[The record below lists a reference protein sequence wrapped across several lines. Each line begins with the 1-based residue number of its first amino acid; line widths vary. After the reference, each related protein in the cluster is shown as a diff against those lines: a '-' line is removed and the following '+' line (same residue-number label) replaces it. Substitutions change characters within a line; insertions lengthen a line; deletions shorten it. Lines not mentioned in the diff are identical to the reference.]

1 MLDPNKVALRL
12 FSWRIERASPP
23 SLWPPAGG
31 ILADFWGVGSLEK
44 RERSLE
50 GKMQTV
56 NSKKKKEKEKL
67 RRYIA
72 TLWLGLST
80 VQGSRE
86 TLFEELLLSRCFPG
100 RVVWRPEL
108 GLNTPLTT
116 I

>member
-31 ILADFWGVGSLEK
+31 ILADFLGSLEK
-44 RERSLE
+44 RERNLE

-56 NSKKKKEKEKL
+56 NSKKKKNKEKASSVHCNL
-67 RRYIA
+67 VV
-72 TLWLGLST
+72 GL

-108 GLNTPLTT
+108 GLKTPLTT

>member
-1 MLDPNKVALRL
+1 
-12 FSWRIERASPP
+12 
-23 SLWPPAGG
+23 
-31 ILADFWGVGSLEK
+31 
-44 RERSLE
+44 
-50 GKMQTV
+50 MQTV

-72 TLWLGLST
+72 TLVGL

-108 GLNTPLTT
+108 GLKAPLTA

>member
-44 RERSLE
+44 RERRLE

-67 RRYIA
+67 HRYIA
-72 TLWLGLST
+72 TLWLGLSR
-80 VQGSRE
+80 G
-86 TLFEELLLSRCFPG
+86 
-100 RVVWRPEL
+100 PERRSL
-108 GLNTPLTT
+108 RNFCYLDAFLVEWCGGQSLD
-116 I
+116 